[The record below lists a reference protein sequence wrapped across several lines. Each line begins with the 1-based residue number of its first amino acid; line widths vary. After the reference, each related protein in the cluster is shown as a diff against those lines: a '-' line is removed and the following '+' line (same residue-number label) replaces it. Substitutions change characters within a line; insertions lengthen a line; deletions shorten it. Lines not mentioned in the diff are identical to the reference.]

1 MNHIAIE
8 GSQERC
14 LVIPSRL
21 MSADDSLPDD
31 VPTLKALLITERA
44 ARTAAEAEA
53 RHRALSIEKLKYMI
67 AKRQPQ
73 RKHRALARL
82 ARHRHVATHHS
93 RELA

>member
-1 MNHIAIE
+1 
-8 GSQERC
+8 
-14 LVIPSRL
+14 

-67 AKRQPQ
+67 AKG
-73 RKHRALARL
+73 
-82 ARHRHVATHHS
+82 
-93 RELA
+93 